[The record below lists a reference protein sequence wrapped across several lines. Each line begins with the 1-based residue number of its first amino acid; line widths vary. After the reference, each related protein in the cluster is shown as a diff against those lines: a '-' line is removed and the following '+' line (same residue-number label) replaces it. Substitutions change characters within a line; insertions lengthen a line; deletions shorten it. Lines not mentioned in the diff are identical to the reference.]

1 MITLS
6 NILSSCLIQLL
17 IYSEDMQA
25 YQHNK
30 LMVQPAGHCQDS
42 LSYFLTQIADSLCNL
57 TLQWQCNGHQP
68 TCPAYKQVHDKHS
81 NIYFLQS
88 RLQWWHIY
96 FFICTKLHKMFSIQL
111 GMVVHWQLTNSITV
125 TIKLLLNTLL
135 FKN

>member
-1 MITLS
+1 MSNGKMITLS

-57 TLQWQCNGHQP
+57 TLQ
-68 TCPAYKQVHDKHS
+68 
-81 NIYFLQS
+81 
-88 RLQWWHIY
+88 
-96 FFICTKLHKMFSIQL
+96 
-111 GMVVHWQLTNSITV
+111 
-125 TIKLLLNTLL
+125 
-135 FKN
+135 